1 MHINV
6 NYGSQM
12 MKKTTLLKM
21 LILDKEILI
30 MPAAYDAVSAII
42 IEQVG
47 FKATTVSGHATSVT
61 MLGKPDLSLVSLTE
75 MINQTRYI
83 CEATALPVLVDG
95 DTGHGN
101 VLNVIRTVKEFERAG
116 AAGLFIEDQ
125 TFPKRCGHL
134 EGKQVIPVEEMVA
147 KIKAAVDAREDP
159 DFIIQ
164 ARTDALATH
173 GIDEAIDRA
182 NIYKEAGADLLFIEA
197 PTTKEEIIKINK
209 EVDAPTVAIQGEGAK
224 TPMTTAKE
232 LEDIG
237 YSVVVYPG
245 SALYAATWAVKNVMK
260 ELMSKGTTEGY
271 MDRMYD
277 FNGFNN
283 LMDVDKF
290 LEKERLYLRDL
301 LD

>member
-1 MHINV
+1 
-6 NYGSQM
+6 
-12 MKKTTLLKM
+12 MKKTTLLKK

-42 IEQVG
+42 IELVG

-61 MLGKPDLSLVSLTE
+61 TLGKPDLSLVTLTE
-75 MINQTRYI
+75 MVNQTRNI
-83 CEATALPVLVDG
+83 CEATDLPVLVDG

-101 VLNVIRTVKEFERAG
+101 VLNVIRTVKEFEKAG

-134 EGKQVIPVEEMVA
+134 EGKQVIPTEEMVA

-159 DFIIQ
+159 DFVIQ

-173 GIDEAIDRA
+173 GVDEAIDRA
-182 NIYKEAGADLLFIEA
+182 NIYREAGADLLFIEA
-197 PTTKEEIIKINK
+197 PTTREQIIKINE
-209 EVDAPTVAIQGEGAK
+209 EVNAPTVAIQGEGAK

-232 LEDIG
+232 LEKIG

-245 SALYAATWAVKNVMK
+245 SALYAASWAVKNVME
-260 ELMSKGTTEGY
+260 ELMAKGTTKGY

-277 FNGFNN
+277 FPEFNK
-283 LMDVDKF
+283 LMGVEKF
-290 LEKERLYLRDL
+290 LDKERLYLRDL

>member
-1 MHINV
+1 MN
-6 NYGSQM
+6 
-12 MKKTTLLKM
+12 KTTLLKN
-21 LILDKEILI
+21 LILEEVILI
-30 MPAAYDAVSAII
+30 MPAAYDAVSSMI

-47 FKATTVSGHATSVT
+47 FKATTISGHATSASL
-61 MLGKPDLSLVSLTE
+61 LGKPDLSLVTLTE
-75 MINQTRYI
+75 MANHTRNI
-83 CEATALPVLVDG
+83 CEAVDIPVLVDG

-101 VLNVIRTVKEFERAG
+101 VLNVIRTVREFEKAG

-125 TFPKRCGHL
+125 KFPKRCGHL
-134 EGKQVIPVEEMVA
+134 EGKQVISTEEMVA
-147 KIKAAVDAREDP
+147 KIKAAVDTREDP

-182 NIYKEAGADLLFIEA
+182 NTYREAGADLLFVEA

-232 LEDIG
+232 LEKIG
-237 YSVVVYPG
+237 FNVVVYPG
-245 SALYAATWAVKNVMK
+245 SALYAAGWAVRGVME
-260 ELMSKGTTEGY
+260 ELMAKGTTKGY

-277 FNGFNN
+277 FPGFNE
-283 LMDVDKF
+283 LMGVERF
-290 LEKERLYLRDL
+290 LEKESFYLGSL
-301 LD
+301 L